1 MPILVP
7 SVRTFE
13 NGAKVKLVS
22 SCFQISWMKFEKR
35 LWLESSATTCQRL
48 EKSSPWPSWS
58 PTLSGQSDKS
68 QWKPTNRSRL
78 KRNRKIKVSRQ
89 VIVALKWLVIQKIL
103 TPFESYII
111 GLSKYRVHFHVA
123 LSNIHVE
130 LSCTYLS
137 VSVALN
143 AFCKDALN
151 SVSKWLWLKYFL
163 WL

>member
-1 MPILVP
+1 M
-7 SVRTFE
+7 
-13 NGAKVKLVS
+13 
-22 SCFQISWMKFEKR
+22 
-35 LWLESSATTCQRL
+35 
-48 EKSSPWPSWS
+48 
-58 PTLSGQSDKS
+58 
-68 QWKPTNRSRL
+68 
-78 KRNRKIKVSRQ
+78 KVSRQ

-111 GLSKYRVHFHVA
+111 ELSKYRVHFHVA

-130 LSCTYLS
+130 VSCTYLS

-151 SVSKWLWLKYFL
+151 SCLQMALTQIFL